1 MEIRGMEIAQR
12 DARGRKLLGSPV
24 FSGAEAERLAKENEK
39 ELPDGWGK

>member
-1 MEIRGMEIAQR
+1 MEWKSPREMLEGE
-12 DARGRKLLGSPV
+12 KLLGSPV